1 MNVRGGMETLD
12 RKTGS
17 LPVTSLAWEKKTPL
31 QKLGSLGIKMNK
43 ELETIPVYKSRLKWL
58 FIAGFICGTII
69 GTAIIETW
77 IRL

>member
-17 LPVTSLAWEKKTPL
+17 LSTTSLAWEKKTPP

-43 ELETIPVYKSRLKWL
+43 ELETTPVYKSRLKWL
-58 FIAGFICGTII
+58 FIAGFICGTTL
-69 GTAIIETW
+69 GTAIVEIW
-77 IRL
+77 IK